1 MRNKSGILV
10 VGCLGFIGIMVLIAI
25 ITAVVVWGQRGT
37 AIALDEKIKSQ
48 HVANKSNYD
57 NMWKR
62 FKEMA
67 QVTDMQADDIKKVY
81 TDLIAGRYTNTQ
93 ALFQTI
99 QEQNPQMSSTLY
111 TKLQNEVSSARTE
124 FDRNQKKIADQV
136 REYNTHIRKHV
147 LMNAIFHFETMDAE
161 KFIITSD
168 RTSDAYQTGK
178 DNEVKLR

>member
-1 MRNKSGILV
+1 V
-10 VGCLGFIGIMVLIAI
+10 
-25 ITAVVVWGQRGT
+25 
-37 AIALDEKIKSQ
+37 EKIQ
-48 HVANKSNYD
+48 RNGP
-57 NMWKR
+57 
-62 FKEMA
+62 
-67 QVTDMQADDIKKVY
+67 VTDMQADDIKKVY
-81 TDLIAGRYTNTQ
+81 TDLIAGRYTDTQ
-93 ALFQTI
+93 VLFKVV
-99 QEQNPQMSSTLY
+99 QEQNPHMSKDLY

-147 LMNAIFHFETMDAE
+147 LMNAIFHFQTMDAE

>member
-1 MRNKSGILV
+1 MKSKSGIFV
-10 VGCLGFIGIMVLIAI
+10 IGCLGFIGIFVLIAI
-25 ITAVVVWGQRGT
+25 ISAAMIWSHRNT
-37 AIALDEKIKSQ
+37 AIALDEQIKSQ

-81 TDLIAGRYTNTQ
+81 TDLIAGRYNDTQ
-93 ALFQTI
+93 VLFKI
-99 QEQNPQMSSTLY
+99 VQEQNPQMSKDVY
-111 TKLQNEVSSARTE
+111 NKLQNEISAGRTE
-124 FDRNQKKIADQV
+124 FDRNQKKIADLV
-136 REYNTHIRKHV
+136 REYNTHIRKHIV
-147 LMNAIFHFETMDAE
+147 MNAIFHFQTMDAE

-168 RTSDAYQTGK
+168 RTTDAYQTGK